1 MTEVGEEYHHMDKL
15 EVIPKTINKVI
26 SSSNN
31 KTQCY
36 GTVSH
41 KYPSPKI
48 SWLDSIERDF
58 DNAFR
63 SIDLLMEDFDVEQ
76 SDIIYDARQKLGVL
90 SGCFAELVKRHQHI
104 VGMYRLLEGELY
116 STKEELCEA
125 KGMNETLDKESQRL
139 ITNIHIMQCQV
150 QSKTDPHGSDM
161 IKKKLDEEVLKFR
174 QDNLE
179 HTKVKAAVEVLK
191 KDNSRCREII
201 SSMQAE
207 LYAARLAAKYLDKE
221 LAGRIQQIQLLGRD
235 MRGSEHDRLWNV
247 LESEINLHRHK
258 TVIRACRGRK
268 QGKILPSSVDKIE
281 DEKIAKNGV
290 GKVRIATIRKA
301 TTADGLGMS
310 ITGGKEHG
318 VPIIVSEIHP
328 GQPAEKC
335 GEIFVGDALLSCNG
349 HNLRGAMH
357 NDAVKILMKEMM
369 EQTELKFEV
378 LYVQPDHDSD
388 DDGEV
393 CLETNSGINF
403 KLYEPFEDDL
413 EKETCASSNSNV
425 SEAHI
430 SECSTTSSKN
440 SECDNSEIHSICETA
455 SQIPESQFNLTSD
468 RKYEEVIYR
477 RCVRGSIY
485 DI

>member
-1 MTEVGEEYHHMDKL
+1 MTEVGEAYPQLDKL
-15 EVIPKTINKVI
+15 DMIPKEVNKMI
-26 SSSNN
+26 SSGN
-31 KTQCY
+31 KTQY
-36 GTVSH
+36 YSTVTH

-48 SWLDSIERDF
+48 SWLDNIERDF

-63 SIDLLMEDFDVEQ
+63 SIDLLMEDIDVEQ
-76 SDIIYDARQKLGVL
+76 SDIIYDARQKLGIL

-104 VGMYRLLEGELY
+104 VGMYRLLENELY
-116 STKEELCEA
+116 STKEELYEA
-125 KGMNETLDKESQRL
+125 KGMNETLDNESQRL
-139 ITNIHIMQCQV
+139 ITNIHIMQCKLQG
-150 QSKTDPHGSDM
+150 KNDPHGSNM
-161 IKKKLDEEVLKFR
+161 IRKKLDEEVLKFR

-179 HTKVKAAVEVLK
+179 LTKVKATVEILK
-191 KDNSRCREII
+191 KDNNRCREII
-201 SSMQAE
+201 TSMQAE

-268 QGKILPSSVDKIE
+268 QTKNLPSPLDKFE
-281 DEKIAKNGV
+281 GEKISKNGV
-290 GKVRIATIRKA
+290 GKIRIATIKKA
-301 TTADGLGMS
+301 TITDGLGMS

-388 DDGEV
+388 DDGEI
-393 CLETNSGINF
+393 CLETNSEINI
-403 KLYEPFEDDL
+403 KLYDLFEDEY
-413 EKETCASSNSNV
+413 EKETCTSSNSNV
-425 SEAHI
+425 SDPAITFQEN
-430 SECSTTSSKN
+430 TN
-440 SECDNSEIHSICETA
+440 SPRDWHV
-455 SQIPESQFNLTSD
+455 QES
-468 RKYEEVIYR
+468 
-477 RCVRGSIY
+477 
-485 DI
+485 

>member
-1 MTEVGEEYHHMDKL
+1 MTEVGETYPPLDKL
-15 EVIPKTINKVI
+15 DAMSKEVNKII
-26 SSSNN
+26 SSTN

-36 GTVSH
+36 STVTH

-48 SWLDSIERDF
+48 SWLDSIEKDF

-63 SIDLLMEDFDVEQ
+63 SIDLLMEDIDIEQ

-104 VGMYRLLEGELY
+104 VGMYRLLESELY

-125 KGMNETLDKESQRL
+125 KGMNETLDNESQKL
-139 ITNIHIMQCQV
+139 ITNIHIMQCKLQG
-150 QSKTDPHGSDM
+150 KNDPHGSNM
-161 IKKKLDEEVLKFR
+161 IRKKLDEEVLRFR

-179 HTKVKAAVEVLK
+179 TTKVKAAVEILK

-201 SSMQAE
+201 TSMQAE

-268 QGKILPSSVDKIE
+268 HAKTLPSPLDKFNG
-281 DEKIAKNGV
+281 EKIAKNGV
-290 GKVRIATIRKA
+290 GKIRIATIKKA

-388 DDGEV
+388 DDGDL
-393 CLETNSGINF
+393 CLETGSEINF
-403 KLYEPFEDDL
+403 KQYEQFEDEF
-413 EKETCASSNSNV
+413 EKETCASSNSNISDPV
-425 SEAHI
+425 NTLSE
-430 SECSTTSSKN
+430 STN
-440 SECDNSEIHSICETA
+440 SPRDWHSRDT
-455 SQIPESQFNLTSD
+455 
-468 RKYEEVIYR
+468 
-477 RCVRGSIY
+477 
-485 DI
+485 